1 MIEHLQD
8 ALDKAPSAPIADD
21 ANIYAINLSLLQ
33 AYRSEEE
40 FWKQRSR
47 QLWLSLG
54 DKNTGYFHAATKGRK
69 ARNRLSVIE
78 DQNGDVLYEEEQ
90 IVECIGK
97 YFTEIFTSSNRD
109 CTSTVNQALTQKIT
123 PEMNEQLIKLPT
135 AAEIKAE
142 MFSIHPDKAHGPDGF
157 SASFF
162 QSNWETIGPA
172 ITHEI

>member
-1 MIEHLQD
+1 M
-8 ALDKAPSAPIADD
+8 
-21 ANIYAINLSLLQ
+21 
-33 AYRSEEE
+33 
-40 FWKQRSR
+40 
-47 QLWLSLG
+47 
-54 DKNTGYFHAATKGRK
+54 
-69 ARNRLSVIE
+69 
-78 DQNGDVLYEEEQ
+78 
-90 IVECIGK
+90 ECIGK